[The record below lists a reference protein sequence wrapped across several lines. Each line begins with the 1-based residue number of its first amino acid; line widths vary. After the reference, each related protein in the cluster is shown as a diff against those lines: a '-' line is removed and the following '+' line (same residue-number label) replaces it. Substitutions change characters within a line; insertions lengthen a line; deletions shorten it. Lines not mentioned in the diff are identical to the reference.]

1 MVCLRARTRHGS
13 LALILLLGPTAMSRS
28 VLLSLLALLGLTLA
42 GGLLRTRGL
51 DHLLPAHVEPD
62 AHIVVQVDLMERG
75 AEAPEHDPNYG
86 KYPHLV
92 AWATRALTTAE
103 AWDLGREA
111 SVEEHL
117 ARATAPYLRVRWTV
131 ALLSLLAIPVTY
143 LLGRVFLTRPAALL
157 AASAAVT
164 SLLALWFAAQARP
177 HGAVMA
183 FPALAVLGC
192 LALHRRRDAVGY
204 ALAGAGC
211 ALAVASLQSGVATL
225 LPLAFTHILVSRD
238 AWRRGKRAA
247 LHAQLPLLLP
257 IGLVALA
264 IVGGYPF
271 LFAGHSA
278 DAGEVELKGTTVHQA
293 GHLIFL
299 DLFNGRG
306 FVTMLWELWSHD
318 PALFVGGLLGIGA
331 ALVRRLR
338 RGGSASR
345 ASRFELWIVLA
356 YAVPYFAVI
365 GLYQRSYERFLL
377 PLLPFLAVLS
387 AYGLSA
393 IVEWAR
399 AASRSPAQPLAR
411 GRLAGASL
419 LVALWI
425 GYPALA
431 AVRLTNAR
439 VAPSTHERAAAWV
452 AEEDVPRT
460 RSVLLTPATCLPL
473 FHDTTDLPGRMQ
485 MHLRASLWPY
495 YQLRTFGGDS
505 PEPKVELA
513 WMDLRTKADRKRAQ
527 QRPAAYLDSLRAE
540 LIVLEVYVGGRNHP
554 LLESLRV
561 ALLAR
566 GERLARFSPDRDPD
580 RSDQPIGY
588 QVETIP
594 ERIHRSWRILQA
606 ESEGPVIEVYRWPGG
621 R

>member
-1 MVCLRARTRHGS
+1 
-13 LALILLLGPTAMSRS
+13 MSRS
-28 VLLSLLALLGLTLA
+28 ALLSLLALLGLTLV

-62 AHIVVQVDLMERG
+62 AHIVVQVELMERG
-75 AEAPEHDPNYG
+75 AEAPERDPNYG

-92 AWATRALTTAE
+92 AWATRALTTRE

-111 SVEEHL
+111 SQEEHL
-117 ARATAPYLRVRWTV
+117 ARAAAPYLRVRWAV
-131 ALLSLLAIPVTY
+131 ALLSLLVIPATY

-177 HGAVMA
+177 HGAAVA

-225 LPLAFTHILVSRD
+225 LPLAFTHVLVSRD
-238 AWRRGKRAA
+238 AWRRGQRAA
-247 LHAQLPLLLP
+247 LPAQLPLLLP
-257 IGLVALA
+257 LGLLAVAIL
-264 IVGGYPF
+264 GGYPF
-271 LFAGHSA
+271 LFAGDPA
-278 DAGEVELKGTTVHQA
+278 GAGEVDLKGTTVHQA

-306 FVTMLWELWSHD
+306 FATMLWELWSHD
-318 PALFVGGLLGIGA
+318 PALFVGCLLGLGV
-331 ALVRRLR
+331 ALVQRLR
-338 RGGSASR
+338 GSVSPRR
-345 ASRFELWIVLA
+345 ATRAELWIVLA
-356 YAVPYFAVI
+356 YAVPYFVVI

-377 PLLPFLAVLS
+377 PLLPFCAVLS

-393 IVEWAR
+393 VVTWAR
-399 AASRSPAQPLAR
+399 AASSSAAR
-411 GRLAGASL
+411 PRARVRLTGAFL
-419 LVALWI
+419 LVGLWI

-431 AVRLTNAR
+431 ALHLAEAR
-439 VAPSTHERAAAWV
+439 AAPSTYERAAAWV
-452 AEEDVPRT
+452 AQEDTPRT
-460 RSVLLTPATCLPL
+460 RSVLLTPSTCLPL
-473 FHDTTDLPGRMQ
+473 FHDTTDLPGRVQ

-505 PEPKVELA
+505 PGPKVELA
-513 WMDLRTKADRKRAQ
+513 WMDLRTKADRTWAQ
-527 QRPAAYLDSLRAE
+527 QRPAAYLDSLQAE
-540 LIVLEVYVGGRNHP
+540 LIVLEVFVGGRNHP
-554 LLESLRV
+554 LLENLRD

-566 GERLARFSPDRDPD
+566 GERLARFSPDRDPE

-588 QVETIP
+588 QVETIS
-594 ERIHRSWRILQA
+594 ERIHRSWRVLQA
-606 ESEGPVIEVYRWPGG
+606 ESEGPVIEVYRWPSG

>member
-1 MVCLRARTRHGS
+1 
-13 LALILLLGPTAMSRS
+13 MSRS
-28 VLLSLLALLGLTLA
+28 ALVSLFALLGLTLV
-42 GGLLRTRGL
+42 GGLLRMRGL
-51 DHLLPAHVEPD
+51 DHLLPSHVEPD

-75 AEAPEHDPNYG
+75 VEAPERDPNYG

-92 AWATRALTTAE
+92 AWATRALTTRE

-111 SVEEHL
+111 PLEEHL
-117 ARATAPYLRVRWTV
+117 ARAASPYVRVRWAV
-131 ALLSLLAIPVTY
+131 ALLSLFAIPVTY
-143 LLGRVFLTRPAALL
+143 RLARVFLTRPAALL

-177 HGAVMA
+177 HGAAVA

-192 LALHRRRDAVGY
+192 LAMHRRRDAVGY

-211 ALAVASLQSGVATL
+211 GLAIASLQSGVATL
-225 LPLAFTHILVSRD
+225 LPLAFTHLLVSRD
-238 AWRRGKRAA
+238 AWRRGRGAA
-247 LHAQLPLLLP
+247 LRAQLPLLLP
-257 IGLVALA
+257 LGLVALA

-271 LFAGHSA
+271 LFAGHPA

-299 DLFNGRG
+299 ELFNGRG

-318 PALFVGGLLGIGA
+318 PALFVGCLLGLGA
-331 ALVRRLR
+331 ALTVRLR
-338 RGGSASR
+338 GGAPLSR
-345 ASRFELWIVLA
+345 AGRVELWIVLA
-356 YAVPYFAVI
+356 YAVPYFVVI

-377 PLLPFLAVLS
+377 PLLPFLAVLG

-393 IVEWAR
+393 IVAWAR
-399 AASRSPAQPLAR
+399 RSAGAR

-419 LVALWI
+419 LVALWV

-431 AVRLTNAR
+431 AVRLGSAR
-439 VAPSTHERAAAWV
+439 IAPSTHERAAAWV
-452 AEEDVPRT
+452 LGNDAART
-460 RSVLLTPATCLPL
+460 SPVLLTPSTCLPL
-473 FHDTTDLPGRMQ
+473 FHDTAGLEGRVQ

-495 YQLRTFGGDS
+495 YQLRTFGGNS
-505 PEPKVELA
+505 PEPEVELA
-513 WMDLRTKADRKRAQ
+513 WMDLRGKADRKRAQ
-527 QRPAAYLDSLRAE
+527 AQPVAYLDSLGAE
-540 LIVLEVYVGGRNHP
+540 LIALEVYVGGRNLP
-554 LLESLRV
+554 LLERLRD

-566 GERLARFSPDRDPD
+566 GELLVRVSPDRDPD

-606 ESEGPVIEVYRWPGG
+606 ESEGPVIEIYRWPAD